1 MGVLSVGWYVG
12 LTVLS
17 EDVLFDSIASLGLMI
32 AFYYGLT
39 GYACAIYYR
48 HELFKSAKNFILI
61 GVAPVV
67 GGIMLTYVFIKSC
80 IDLSDPANSESGNSW
95 LGLGPPLVIGG
106 FFLVL
111 GVVLMVAWYAK
122 APAFFRRRPEV
133 VDPAVLSAREP

>member
-12 LTVLS
+12 LTMRR
-17 EDVLFDSIASLGLMI
+17 ENMLFDSIASLGLMI

-48 HELFKSAKNFILI
+48 HELFKSAKNLILI

-80 IDLSDPANSESGNSW
+80 DRAHPTRRTPSPATRGW
-95 LGLGPPLVIGG
+95 G
-106 FFLVL
+106 
-111 GVVLMVAWYAK
+111 
-122 APAFFRRRPEV
+122 
-133 VDPAVLSAREP
+133 SARRW